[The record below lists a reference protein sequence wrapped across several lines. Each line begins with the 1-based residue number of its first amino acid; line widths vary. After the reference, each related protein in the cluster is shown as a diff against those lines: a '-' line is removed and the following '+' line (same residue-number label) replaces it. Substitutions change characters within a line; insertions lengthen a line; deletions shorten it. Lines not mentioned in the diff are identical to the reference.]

1 MNAQSGATTP
11 RLRLKLLATG
21 GAVAVALA
29 VVFVAADPSASG
41 YELSVYDAYP
51 TAFWLLLLGGL
62 VAGQVVVF
70 ESAEEGDRHPY
81 WKLGFG
87 LMLAVNAVVL
97 FLPAVRYDFYLRG
110 DMLTFVGM
118 IRNIGDLGAIPAT
131 NYYPNL
137 HLLAFAISEL
147 TGVAPARVVN
157 YLPPVA
163 SLLYAAALYYLL
175 TELFEDPAKPLF
187 VLPFGALLLFEFE
200 NVLFTPSVYA
210 FMLLPFVFYLLFR
223 VYDGGATNRFRVLFV
238 VAVTSLVFYH
248 PAVTVFFVGMLLL
261 LKLAFVAGQR
271 VRAANVHRG
280 NTPLVSAS
288 IAFVLFFSWYYS
300 FSSIIGST
308 LAVVYT
314 VLGFSEGATTYG
326 QITSVFGRAT
336 PALSDVALVG
346 VYTYGLVAAITGL
359 TLALVVYLA
368 YLSVRGRR
376 RLDAVELFLAATF
389 GTFLVASVVAF
400 FVDVTL
406 GFTRFARYVRFA
418 GSILVGVGFYALF
431 RRLDD
436 GVVERY
442 LRPVAYVSFFVFAF
456 LSLFV
461 LFGSPLSNASNLQIT
476 EAEIEGGEWLF
487 EYRNESLLIDQ
498 LGFDQYRLYTFDQS
512 TADRGVNVRQTVPP
526 PPTHFAYDNA
536 SLDEVPSAALDRRY
550 LVTGGS
556 SRTKNPRFYPQYRE
570 FWRHT
575 PEDFA
580 RLERDPSV
588 SHLYDD
594 GELDV
599 YLVRGVGSRANATA
613 SGAS

>member
-1 MNAQSGATTP
+1 MSS
-11 RLRLKLLATG
+11 RRRLKLVATA

-29 VVFVAADPSASG
+29 VALLAADPSASE

-62 VAGQVVVF
+62 FAGQVVVF
-70 ESAEEGDRHPY
+70 ESADPGERGPS

-87 LMLAVNAVVL
+87 LMLAVNAVLL
-97 FLPAVRYDFYLRG
+97 FVPAVRYDFYLRG

-118 IRNIGDLGAIPAT
+118 IRDIGDLGAIPGT
-131 NYYPNL
+131 NYYPNV
-137 HLLAFAISEL
+137 HLLAVAVSEV

-163 SLLYAAALYYLL
+163 SLLYAVALYYLL
-175 TELFEDPAKPLF
+175 TALFEDPAKPLF

-223 VYDGGATNRFRVLFV
+223 VYADEASDRFRLLFV
-238 VAVTSLVFYH
+238 VAVVSLVFYH
-248 PAVTVFFVGMLLL
+248 PAVTVFFVGMLVL
-261 LKLAFVAGQR
+261 LKLAFVAGRR
-271 VRAANVHRG
+271 VQATNIRRG
-280 NTPLVSAS
+280 NTPLVTAS

-308 LAVVYT
+308 LAVVYK
-314 VLGFSEGATTYG
+314 VLGLSEGASTYG
-326 QITSVFGRAT
+326 QLTSVFGRAS

-346 VYTYGLVAAITGL
+346 VYTYGLIAAITGL
-359 TLALVVYLA
+359 TLALVAYLA
-368 YLSVRGRR
+368 YLSLRGRR

-389 GTFLVASVVAF
+389 GTFLVGSVVAF

-418 GSILVGVGFYALF
+418 GSILIGAGFYALF
-431 RRLDD
+431 GRL
-436 GVVERY
+436 GGSAVERY
-442 LRPVAYVSFFVFAF
+442 LRPAAYVSFFVFAF
-456 LSLFV
+456 LSVFL
-461 LFGSPLSNASNLQIT
+461 LYGSPLSNDSNLQLT

-487 EYRNESLLIDQ
+487 EHRNESLLVDQ
-498 LGFDQYRLYTFDQS
+498 LGFDQYRMYTFDRS
-512 TADRGVNVRQTVPP
+512 TADRGVNVRRAAPP
-526 PPTHFAYDNA
+526 PPTHFAYGNA
-536 SLDEVPSAALDRRY
+536 SLEDVPAEAALDRRY
-550 LVTGGS
+550 LVTSGP
-556 SRTKNPRFYPQYRE
+556 SRTKNQRFYPEYRE

-580 RLERDPSV
+580 RLEDDPSV
-588 SHLYDD
+588 SHVYDD
-594 GELDV
+594 GELDAYV
-599 YLVRGVGSRANATA
+599 VRGVGSRANATTTDAA
-613 SGAS
+613 S